1 MWPICNLLILINVLH
16 RYLGLMIAPTK
27 ERKKEKILT
36 PTIWC
41 PQKEKKERISILRA
55 PSLTKPT
62 HAISRN
68 LGTLSVTSHPS
79 EGHELLDLTLA
90 CLTWLPDPFP
100 LFHSL
105 PSRVFI
111 SAARCP
117 PHLPSHNVY
126 VSFLRAVHS
135 LRRYSLLCLHC
146 LHHQHRPDPV
156 HLQFS
161 LRNTVVV
168 AWPLNNW

>member
-1 MWPICNLLILINVLH
+1 MWPVCNLLILINVLH

-90 CLTWLPDPFP
+90 CLTWQPNPFP
-100 LFHSL
+100 LFHS
-105 PSRVFI
+105 PF
-111 SAARCP
+111 P
-117 PHLPSHNVY
+117 PESL
-126 VSFLRAVHS
+126 S
-135 LRRYSLLCLHC
+135 LR
-146 LHHQHRPDPV
+146 PDVPPTSPPTTSMFP
-156 HLQFS
+156 FS
-161 LRNTVVV
+161 TQYT
-168 AWPLNNW
+168 P